1 MVLLTT
7 LSASLTA
14 GATRGLSRMGDRTLL
29 LRPVPARASAAA
41 REAPTL
47 DDLAALAGQVPGI
60 ERVTPVFSH
69 ASTAR
74 ACGRTIRVMVSAT
87 DVDWQEL
94 AGLEPAFGRLLHAPD
109 VTAGH
114 RVAVVGQGLMVE
126 LPCLVATGTLDVHGL
141 VLTVVGVLRS
151 SSGTR
156 QPELD
161 RGVVV
166 PATTWVPHVPRGDH
180 GVSALVRVGTS
191 VDVAAAAAATRR
203 VLRTRHR
210 VAPEVPDPFTI
221 ETGTEAREAIERLE
235 RAISGAMVWLLALSL
250 LVAAIG
256 VVNALTTAVLERT
269 VEIGVRRAVGA
280 RRRQVMSQFVA
291 EALAISSAGGGGGVL
306 CGAML
311 GALAAWSLDLPLH
324 LNVPVM
330 LAALSSSVV
339 LGVCAGGWPAL
350 LAARVAPIDAL
361 RRE

>member
-1 MVLLTT
+1 
-7 LSASLTA
+7 
-14 GATRGLSRMGDRTLL
+14 
-29 LRPVPARASAAA
+29 
-41 REAPTL
+41 
-47 DDLAALAGQVPGI
+47 
-60 ERVTPVFSH
+60 
-69 ASTAR
+69 
-74 ACGRTIRVMVSAT
+74 
-87 DVDWQEL
+87 
-94 AGLEPAFGRLLHAPD
+94 
-109 VTAGH
+109 
-114 RVAVVGQGLMVE
+114 
-126 LPCLVATGTLDVHGL
+126 
-141 VLTVVGVLRS
+141 
-151 SSGTR
+151 
-156 QPELD
+156 
-161 RGVVV
+161 
-166 PATTWVPHVPRGDH
+166 
-180 GVSALVRVGTS
+180 
-191 VDVAAAAAATRR
+191 
-203 VLRTRHR
+203 
-210 VAPEVPDPFTI
+210 
-221 ETGTEAREAIERLE
+221 
-235 RAISGAMVWLLALSL
+235 MVWLLALSL